1 MMMLPMR
8 AKRTIVL
15 GRMLPS
21 PPITQRPL
29 FGRTVNDYLVAAL
42 PGPGQGVEGG
52 GGEVGQAKQQ
62 GGNLWM
68 IFDSMLCFALPMKV
82 EERAWGRLL
91 VGRMVEEGKL

>member
-1 MMMLPMR
+1 MILKSGFPTLLCR
-8 AKRTIVL
+8 V
-15 GRMLPS
+15 GEP
-21 PPITQRPL
+21 
-29 FGRTVNDYLVAAL
+29 DYAL